1 MKNKWHFVK
10 RRTCLRVFVRTN
22 IVQLCR
28 TGVKGVK
35 ETGGGEVAEPAS
47 NGRPQTRRP
56 ARRRVPAPSLGRRC
70 QPLFRSYLFYKSRR
84 ERSLDELISIVSP
97 ELQIKS
103 YIARGNGVNR
113 SHFSPSGERYEVLGI
128 KVTLRT
134 VTIIRRNG

>member
-1 MKNKWHFVK
+1 MADRKLDGPPDGAFQ
-10 RRTCLRVFVRTN
+10 R
-22 IVQLCR
+22 Q
-28 TGVKGVK
+28 
-35 ETGGGEVAEPAS
+35 AS
-47 NGRPQTRRP
+47 G
-56 ARRRVPAPSLGRRC
+56 LC
-70 QPLFRSYLFYKSRR
+70 QPLTPSCLFYKSRR